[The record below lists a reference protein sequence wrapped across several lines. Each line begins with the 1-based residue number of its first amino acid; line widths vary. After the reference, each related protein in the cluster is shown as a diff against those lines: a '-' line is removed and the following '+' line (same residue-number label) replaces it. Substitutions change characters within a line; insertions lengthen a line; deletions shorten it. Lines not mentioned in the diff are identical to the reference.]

1 MKIHGGGSIGSQSYS
16 LSEARAQLL
25 HTTTTS
31 TVMLF
36 FLQNSFLSLDCG
48 ALAEAMSSLPL
59 HKRLDISLELLELAT
74 DPSPRHPEA
83 GLLEVATDPSPRHS
97 EADSSPRHSEADSS
111 PRHSEADS
119 SPRHP
124 EADSSPR
131 HPETDPSPRHPEADP
146 SPRHSEAGSV
156 DLAAACNS
164 KSLRKTADKFFFQ
177 VPAAEA
183 SRTAAGTS
191 SLHKSTDVSVNTSEK
206 GTTLPDSR
214 VCGVQD
220 SDHVADRDKELD
232 KLLTAET
239 LPERTSRGYGEDLG
253 AVTSHATPH
262 SGEVSDSSPVADP
275 NTAELDDMLDELL
288 A

>member
-16 LSEARAQLL
+16 SYGLSEARAQLL
-25 HTTTTS
+25 HTTS

-74 DPSPRHPEA
+74 DPSPRHSEA
-83 GLLEVATDPSPRHS
+83 DPSPRHS
-97 EADSSPRHSEADSS
+97 EADPSPRHSEADPS
-111 PRHSEADS
+111 PRHSEADP
-119 SPRHP
+119 SPRHS
-124 EADSSPR
+124 EA
-131 HPETDPSPRHPEADP
+131 DPSPRHSEADPSPRHSEADP

-156 DLAAACNS
+156 DLAAACTS
-164 KSLRKTADKFFFQ
+164 KSLRKTVDRFFFQ

-183 SRTAAGTS
+183 PRTAAGTS
-191 SLHKSTDVSVNTSEK
+191 SLHKSTDVSVNKSEK
-206 GTTLPDSR
+206 ATTLPNSR

-232 KLLTAET
+232 KLLTAEI